1 MHMAAACRRV
11 SLPASGK
18 EYHPIGTGKA
28 DADPAGQYRVMEPHG
43 AATADVEPMLQPKPA
58 EHGPVQWAADAPG
71 VAPYRPANRHKKE
84 HI

>member
-1 MHMAAACRRV
+1 MEAACRRV

-18 EYHPIGTGKA
+18 EYHPTGMGKA
-28 DADPAGQYRVMEPHG
+28 DAEPAGQYRVMEPHG
-43 AATADVEPMLQPKPA
+43 AATADVEPALQTKPA
-58 EHGPVQWAADAPG
+58 EHGPVHWASNAPC